1 MENITHFVSQNLLI
15 CISFVLLIAIYAVF
29 ELTIAKKSK
38 NSLSL
43 SDAVLAVNKNHGLY
57 LDVRDEE
64 SYKKA
69 HIIGASNIVFSDL
82 DTKLKKLAKHKPNPV
97 VIYGDDAEKAVVLLR
112 KEGFEQAYV
121 LKGGLGA
128 WMQESYPVKS
138 I

>member
-15 CISFVLLIAIYAVF
+15 CISFVLLIAIYAIF
-29 ELTIAKKSK
+29 ELTMAKKSQ

-69 HIIGASNIVFSDL
+69 HIIGAKNIAFSDL
-82 DTKLKKLAKHKPNPV
+82 GENLKKLTKNKPNPIV
-97 VIYGDDAEKAVVLLR
+97 VYGDDAEKAVMLLR

-121 LKGGLGA
+121 LKGGLSA
-128 WMQESYPVKS
+128 WMQASYPVKS

>member
-29 ELTIAKKSK
+29 ELTIAKKSQ

-64 SYKKA
+64 NYKKA
-69 HIIGASNIVFSDL
+69 HIIGAKNIAFSDL
-82 DTKLKKLAKHKPNPV
+82 DANLKKIAKNKPNPV
-97 VIYGDDAEKAVVLLR
+97 VIYGDNAEKAVALLR
-112 KEGFEQAYV
+112 KEGFEQAYA